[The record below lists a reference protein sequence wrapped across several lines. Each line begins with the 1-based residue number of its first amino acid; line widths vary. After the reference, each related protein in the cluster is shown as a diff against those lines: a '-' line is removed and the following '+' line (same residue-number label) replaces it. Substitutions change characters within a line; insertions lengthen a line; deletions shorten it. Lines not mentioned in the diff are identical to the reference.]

1 MIQIFHSFMHHSR
14 RRRSFQCWRRL
25 WYWFECGSKSIFS
38 SSSPSLAM
46 REKLYVKSSAMLKLD
61 FLRLHTLY
69 ACKMTER
76 EIVWIDT
83 FNWYLLALLEID
95 YLTLIRTCTRTK
107 RDIFLKEGGQ
117 SFDVCAYIWFCVNGE
132 GQHVKRMCFGRWC
145 LWCYW

>member
-107 RDIFLKEGGQ
+107 RERKRHISERGWTIIWC
-117 SFDVCAYIWFCVNGE
+117 VCVYMVLCQWRRSA
-132 GQHVKRMCFGRWC
+132 R
-145 LWCYW
+145 

>member
-107 RDIFLKEGGQ
+107 RERKRHISERGWTIIWC
-117 SFDVCAYIWFCVNGE
+117 VCVYMVLCQWRRSAC
-132 GQHVKRMCFGRWC
+132 
-145 LWCYW
+145 